1 MSVLPANNIIT
12 DSLNLV
18 KAGTPYLALYTN
30 GPTAADTGTE
40 VSGGSY
46 ARQAITFGA
55 ITAGAIKNTAVITFT
70 GLNTASITHYGVK
83 SALTAGTLRIY
94 GTLDSAAAVVTGDQV
109 QFPIS
114 SITVNLSGS

>member
-30 GPTAADTGTE
+30 DPTAADTGTE

-55 ITAGAIKNTAVITFT
+55 IT
-70 GLNTASITHYGVK
+70 
-83 SALTAGTLRIY
+83 
-94 GTLDSAAAVVTGDQV
+94 
-109 QFPIS
+109 P
-114 SITVNLSGS
+114 